1 MKPQSPSLVG
11 RHQGR
16 GKARDEVRE
25 EGGSRMGAA
34 VRSPERLE
42 ASSTSPCL
50 EKGRDDDQ
58 VARWEGEQA
67 R

>member
-25 EGGSRMGAA
+25 EGAA

>member
-11 RHQGR
+11 RHQER
-16 GKARDEVRE
+16 GKARDEARE
-25 EGGSRMGAA
+25 GGAA